1 MPLRGGT
8 GASALGSRPRTRAS
22 TVHGSTATAASPA
35 HTTSPDRQLPPRA
48 SVMGTVTAA
57 AAEVPS
63 ARAIEYRPVMEP
75 TRSGNQLLTITGIRT
90 LLTAMPMSAS
100 AVAARKPA
108 VFPAYG
114 RIARPAAMAAMPAQ
128 TTAPG
133 PKRRASRGAM
143 TPKTAKQSG
152 GTEVSS
158 PATLPLMPSPSR
170 TSSRRAPRLVIAGRR
185 LTAVRTMPTT
195 TSRVIHAR
203 VAGVSLSLSVSVP
216 AELRMGVDVIVRV
229 SSLAMFPIIES
240 WDDWLSNPL
249 ALVSGASGPA
259 RRTVMP
265 LSHPR
270 RSALSEQVIAELR
283 NQITSGEWPVGSRIP
298 TEPELVEQLGV
309 ARNTVREAV
318 RALAHNG
325 LLDIRQGS
333 GTYVV
338 ATSELAGVMH
348 RRFADADPRHIAEL
362 RSTLESSAAKLAA
375 ERRTERDLKQLD
387 SLLVRREEAWESGDA
402 EAFVTADAT
411 FHLAVVAASH
421 NDVMSAMYADLGE
434 VLRDWLREDVGEE
447 LTPETYM
454 DHARLVDAIR
464 TGDAETAATEAG
476 GYPFLCRPGRLDP
489 KDPDVTS
496 GG

>member
-1 MPLRGGT
+1 
-8 GASALGSRPRTRAS
+8 
-22 TVHGSTATAASPA
+22 
-35 HTTSPDRQLPPRA
+35 
-48 SVMGTVTAA
+48 
-57 AAEVPS
+57 
-63 ARAIEYRPVMEP
+63 
-75 TRSGNQLLTITGIRT
+75 
-90 LLTAMPMSAS
+90 
-100 AVAARKPA
+100 
-108 VFPAYG
+108 
-114 RIARPAAMAAMPAQ
+114 
-128 TTAPG
+128 
-133 PKRRASRGAM
+133 
-143 TPKTAKQSG
+143 
-152 GTEVSS
+152 
-158 PATLPLMPSPSR
+158 
-170 TSSRRAPRLVIAGRR
+170 
-185 LTAVRTMPTT
+185 
-195 TSRVIHAR
+195 
-203 VAGVSLSLSVSVP
+203 
-216 AELRMGVDVIVRV
+216 
-229 SSLAMFPIIES
+229 
-240 WDDWLSNPL
+240 
-249 ALVSGASGPA
+249 
-259 RRTVMP
+259 MP

-270 RSALSEQVIAELR
+270 RSALSEQVIAALR

-362 RSTLESSAAKLAA
+362 RSTLESSAARLAA
-375 ERRTERDLKQLD
+375 ERRTEKDLKQLD
-387 SLLVRREEAWESGDA
+387 ALLLRRDQAWESGDA

-421 NDVMSAMYADLGE
+421 NDVMTEMYADLGE

-464 TGDAETAATEAG
+464 AGDAAAAAEEAA
-476 GYPFLCRPGRLDP
+476 GYPFFLCRPGRFSAP
-489 KDPDVTS
+489 AS